1 MSEGQ
6 AGPPA
11 SYETAYER
19 LGQIINRLDSGEAE
33 LRETQELC
41 AEAKGLVEYCAAELD
56 AVTKGLEEL
65 NLSELVDRLSPR
77 EGSSPSATD

>member
-1 MSEGQ
+1 MSSDTQKGT
-6 AGPPA
+6 PA
-11 SYETAYER
+11 SYEGAYER
-19 LGQIINRLDSGEAE
+19 LQQIISRLDSGDAE

-41 AEAKGLVEYCAAELD
+41 AEAKGLVEYCAAELE

-77 EGSSPSATD
+77 ESGTG